1 MIPIQA
7 EICLKFRLI
16 FHGHFSLAPS
26 KTSGCCGGTCGALP
40 CRSTVLRPMEQA
52 LLYGPS
58 ASGARPRRPFRGPR
72 PALAE
77 GIHKLFTHP
86 SKFVQSFPPGV
97 WYPMSVDRIT
107 KAFFIISNLLSFS
120 TQKNAP
126 LEGGAFFHI
135 FLSPS
140 SLKRSLMRSLC
151 LSMGGRPRHSHPMGM
166 PGPSFFWWGAQPGGQ
181 VMSRPASTWKC
192 RWWTD
197 WPACSSPCGMPHG
210 GPLFSHLRA
219 D

>member
-7 EICLKFRLI
+7 EICLKFRLFFLTENVWRLLQNI
-16 FHGHFSLAPS
+16 RLCRGLWGPAARITRFAADGTGTIIRPLCLRRKTAAP
-26 KTSGCCGGTCGALP
+26 LP
-40 CRSTVLRPMEQA
+40 R
-52 LLYGPS
+52 
-58 ASGARPRRPFRGPR
+58 PR

-140 SLKRSLMRSLC
+140 SLKRSLMRSLY

-197 WPACSSPCGMPHG
+197 
-210 GPLFSHLRA
+210 
-219 D
+219 